1 MRTNIEIDDKLMD
14 DVLKATGLKTKKDA
28 VELGLKTLIKLNK
41 QENIKKLR
49 GKLQWTGDLDD
60 MRTNS

>member
-1 MRTNIEIDDKLMD
+1 MRTNIEIDDKLMNE
-14 DVLKATGLKTKKDA
+14 VLKATGLKTKKDV

-49 GKLQWTGDLDD
+49 ETAMD
-60 MRTNS
+60 RRP